1 MTEIKGNLVF
11 DTESILNWFRL
22 NSLKAKHRKFQFMF
36 LGGKYHQK
44 HILKLNSIKDEA
56 SDDVLLLGIT
66 VDKRLA
72 FKQHIENLLE
82 SAV

>member
-1 MTEIKGNLVF
+1 
-11 DTESILNWFRL
+11 
-22 NSLKAKHRKFQFMF
+22 MF

-66 VDKRLA
+66 VDKKLA